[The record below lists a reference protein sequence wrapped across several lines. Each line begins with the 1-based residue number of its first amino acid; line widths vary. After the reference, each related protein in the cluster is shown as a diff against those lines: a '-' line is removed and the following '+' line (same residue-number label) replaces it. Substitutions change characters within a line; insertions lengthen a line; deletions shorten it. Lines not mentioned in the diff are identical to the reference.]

1 MTMLRQFLMAPSL
14 ARLIQRER
22 GGERVVEGYFP
33 DRPHHSIHVQ
43 VEEDRS
49 SLILSSH
56 GIEGSPEE
64 RAGIPLSQAQALLA
78 VASGQV
84 AYVRTDLSLGSR
96 KLHLQQVTEPGPLC
110 LLSVEVPQ
118 QEAEEFQPLSWFG
131 PEVSGERAYL
141 RRRIALDGLPP
152 APEVDLTEGA
162 LNSVLDL
169 LENEFTAWPLG
180 TQAGASEAPSARP
193 PAAAGPLEAFP
204 IDDADED
211 SDDLGI
217 ENDVIRE
224 LARSLRPQRR

>member
-1 MTMLRQFLMAPSL
+1 M
-14 ARLIQRER
+14 
-22 GGERVVEGYFP
+22 EGYFP
-33 DRPHHSIHVQ
+33 DRPHHSVYVQ

-118 QEAEEFQPLSWFG
+118 QEAEEFRPLFWFG

-141 RRRIALDGLPP
+141 RQRIALDGLPP
-152 APEVDLTEGA
+152 APEVELTEGA

-169 LENEFTAWPLG
+169 LENGFSAWP
-180 TQAGASEAPSARP
+180 RDR
-193 PAAAGPLEAFP
+193 AAAPEELGARLPVAASPLEPAP
-204 IDDADED
+204 ASDDDQD
-211 SDDLGI
+211 IDDLGI

>member
-33 DRPHHSIHVQ
+33 DRPHHSIYVQ
-43 VEEDRS
+43 VEEDSS
-49 SLILSSH
+49 SLILSPQ

-64 RAGIPLSQAQALLA
+64 RASIPPSQAQALLA

-84 AYVRTDLSLGSR
+84 TYVRTSLLLGSHQI
-96 KLHLQQVTEPGPLC
+96 HLQQFTEPGPLC
-110 LLSVEVPQ
+110 LLLVEVLQ
-118 QEAEEFQPLSWFG
+118 HETAEFQPLSWFG
-131 PEVSGERAYL
+131 PDVSGERAYL
-141 RRRIALDGLPP
+141 RRRIALEGLLP

-169 LENEFTAWPLG
+169 LENGFTAWPLRD
-180 TQAGASEAPSARP
+180 Q
-193 PAAAGPLEAFP
+193 AAAQEEPDARLPGAVSPSDPVSAG
-204 IDDADED
+204 DDDQD
-211 SDDLGI
+211 TDDLGI

>member
-33 DRPHHSIHVQ
+33 DRPHHSISVQ
-43 VEEDRS
+43 VEEDSS
-49 SLILSSH
+49 SLILSPD

-64 RAGIPLSQAQALLA
+64 RGGIPTSQAQALLA

-84 AYVRTDLSLGSR
+84 IYVRTSLLLGSHQI
-96 KLHLQQVTEPGPLC
+96 HLQQVTEPGPLC
-110 LLSVEVPQ
+110 LLSVEIPQ
-118 QEAEEFQPLSWFG
+118 QKAEEFQPLSWFG

-141 RRRIALDGLPP
+141 RRRIALEGLPQ

-169 LENEFTAWPLG
+169 LENGFAAWPLRD
-180 TQAGASEAPSARP
+180 QAAAPEEPVARP
-193 PAAAGPLEAFP
+193 PAAASPSEPVPAG
-204 IDDADED
+204 DDDQD
-211 SDDLGI
+211 TDDLGI

>member
-1 MTMLRQFLMAPSL
+1 MTMLRQFLIAPSL

-33 DRPHHSIHVQ
+33 DRPHHSIYVQ

-49 SLILSSH
+49 SLILSSD
-56 GIEGSPEE
+56 GFEGSPEE

-78 VASGQV
+78 VAPGQV
-84 AYVRTDLSLGSR
+84 VYVQTGLSLGSR
-96 KLHLQQVTEPGPLC
+96 QIHLQQFTEPGPLC

-118 QEAEEFQPLSWFG
+118 QEMEEFQPLSWFG

-141 RRRIALDGLPP
+141 RRRIALDGLLP
-152 APEVDLTEGA
+152 APEVELTEGA

-169 LENEFTAWPLG
+169 LENGFTAWPLRD
-180 TQAGASEAPSARP
+180 QAAASEEPGARP
-193 PAAAGPLEAFP
+193 PAAASSSVPSPAGDDDQD
-204 IDDADED
+204 IDDL
-211 SDDLGI
+211 SL

>member
-1 MTMLRQFLMAPSL
+1 MTILRQFLIAPSL
-14 ARLIQRER
+14 ARLLQRER

-43 VEEDRS
+43 VEDSS

-64 RAGIPLSQAQALLA
+64 GAGIPASQAQALLA
-78 VASGQV
+78 GTSGQV
-84 AYVRTDLSLGSR
+84 AYVRTSLSLGSR

-131 PEVSGERAYL
+131 PEVSAERAYL
-141 RRRIALDGLPP
+141 RRRIALEGLLP
-152 APEVDLTEGA
+152 APEVELTEGA

-169 LENEFTAWPLG
+169 LENGLTAWPLR
-180 TQAGASEAPSARP
+180 Q
-193 PAAAGPLEAFP
+193 AAAPKEPGAHLPAVAGPSLPFP
-204 IDDADED
+204 ASDADED
-211 SDDLGI
+211 TDDLSI

-224 LARSLRPQRR
+224 PARSLRPQRR

>member
-1 MTMLRQFLMAPSL
+1 MTMLRQFLIAPSL

-33 DRPHHSIHVQ
+33 DRPHHSVYVQ

-84 AYVRTDLSLGSR
+84 AYVRTSLLLGSHQI
-96 KLHLQQVTEPGPLC
+96 HLQQFTEPGPLC
-110 LLSVEVPQ
+110 LLWVEAQV
-118 QEAEEFQPLSWFG
+118 EETEEFQPLSWFG

-141 RRRIALDGLPP
+141 RRRIALDGLPQ
-152 APEVDLTEGA
+152 APEVELTEGA

-169 LENEFTAWPLG
+169 LENEFTAWPLRD
-180 TQAGASEAPSARP
+180 QAAASEEPGARP
-193 PAAAGPLEAFP
+193 PVAASPSELIPAGDDDQD
-204 IDDADED
+204 IDDL
-211 SDDLGI
+211 SI